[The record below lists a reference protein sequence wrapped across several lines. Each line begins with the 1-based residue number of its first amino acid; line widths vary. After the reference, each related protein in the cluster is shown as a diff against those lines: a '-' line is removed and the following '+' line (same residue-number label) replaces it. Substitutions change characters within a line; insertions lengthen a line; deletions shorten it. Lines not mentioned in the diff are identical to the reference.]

1 MVIDE
6 DNDEEITWHSLPT
19 RVTQSQIKIKKAHKL
34 SDSIENN
41 VSAARKHKNT
51 IF

>member
-19 RVTQSQIKIKKAHKL
+19 RVKRSQIKTHKL
-34 SDSIENN
+34 SDSIDNN
-41 VSAARKHKNT
+41 VSAPRKHEET
-51 IF
+51 MF